1 VTDIAINPF
10 NHNEVWV
17 TFAENQANNVW
28 RTTDGGTTWE
38 QRTGAA
44 PYDLPSLQVNTI
56 RVHPNNQDWIY
67 IGTDLGVFA
76 SEDKGAS
83 WSVTP
88 RYSSVG
94 HEGPVNT
101 EVSELFWQGQFLIAA
116 THGRGMYRAAPL
128 TTIYVDMNA
137 PSGGNGTF
145 ALPYQTVTQAVNN
158 QGPGSNI
165 SIMAGSYNETGTV
178 LFTRK
183 CYVSIT
189 NNTGVVIIY

>member
-1 VTDIAINPF
+1 
-10 NHNEVWV
+10 
-17 TFAENQANNVW
+17 
-28 RTTDGGTTWE
+28 
-38 QRTGAA
+38 
-44 PYDLPSLQVNTI
+44 LPSLQVNTI